1 MLLVTFF
8 NVYFSANRFLENP
21 FAFLKTYIKMRDL
34 EMFHLQHSQ
43 KQLRQLSKLS
53 QVVR

>member
-8 NVYFSANRFLENP
+8 DVYFSVNRFLENP
-21 FAFLKTYIKMRDL
+21 FAFLKTYIKMRNL

-43 KQLRQLSKLS
+43 KQLSKFGQL
-53 QVVR
+53 VR